1 MPKRVDPETSMMQEE
16 SDSDDDSEIEE
27 EDNNSSSESD
37 EEASSSVLSKTNKQQ
52 TKEDEDETDH
62 AGNSKHKTKK
72 KKTTLSFKKS
82 DLSYMFDWD
91 PTAARRT
98 QTNNNN
104 KATTDSN
111 PLELPKST
119 TKLLSLDKIVEE
131 QNNTTTTQ
139 NHGSTTVS
147 SSSSSGGATTT
158 HSNATST
165 SSSTHHSSTTTTTTS
180 SSSSSRNHVNPT
192 TPATPVV
199 APAASASSSTPVSCT
214 SRRHSSTLKTTTES
228 KQALPSLSTTH
239 PEQETK
245 PSSPRQSAD
254 YASSSSTTAV
264 TASSLKSRRQSTEA
278 TTSSAQ
284 TQQQQQQPSA
294 APSNVLSKVNQEFLP
309 LVMDN
314 NILKVNHNPY
324 VKLGV
329 IGKGGSCKVYRALS
343 KKCSVV
349 AIKKVKIAG
358 MDRKAI
364 EGYANEIELLKKLQG
379 RPAII
384 QMYDYQV
391 DIARKSIFVVMELGE
406 VDLNYV
412 LQQQAIRAAENT
424 STSNNKSLS
433 RNFIRLTW
441 QQMLSA
447 VHCIHE
453 ERIIHSD
460 LKPANFLFV
469 KGSLKLIDFGI
480 AKSIP
485 NDQTQN
491 IYRDNHIGTLN
502 YMSPEA
508 IQADTSGSGSS
519 SSSSTTG
526 NKPRMKIGRAS
537 DVWSLGCILYE
548 MVYGTTP
555 FAALPFLPKLQ
566 AICNPHHQIKY
577 AETADTDAIDVM
589 QQCLQ
594 RNPANRPPIMG
605 GLLQHRFVMGG
616 GGGGT

>member
-16 SDSDDDSEIEE
+16 SDSDDSEIEE
-27 EDNNSSSESD
+27 HGSQSSRSESD

-62 AGNSKHKTKK
+62 AGNSKHKPKKK

-91 PTAARRT
+91 PTAARRNQT
-98 QTNNNN
+98 QTNNN
-104 KATTDSN
+104 KATGEST

-147 SSSSSGGATTT
+147 SSSSGGATTT

-165 SSSTHHSSTTTTTTS
+165 SSSTHHSSATTTTTT
-180 SSSSSRNHVNPT
+180 SSSSRNHVNPT
-192 TPATPVV
+192 TPAP
-199 APAASASSSTPVSCT
+199 ASASSSTPVSST

-508 IQADTSGSGSS
+508 IQADTSGTGGGSTS
-519 SSSSTTG
+519 G

-616 GGGGT
+616 GGGT

>member
-1 MPKRVDPETSMMQEE
+1 MMQEE
-16 SDSDDDSEIEE
+16 SDSDDSEIEE
-27 EDNNSSSESD
+27 HGSQSSRSESD

-62 AGNSKHKTKK
+62 AGNSKHKPKKK

-91 PTAARRT
+91 PTAARRNQT
-98 QTNNNN
+98 QTNNN
-104 KATTDSN
+104 KATGEST

-147 SSSSSGGATTT
+147 SSSSGGATTT

-165 SSSTHHSSTTTTTTS
+165 SSSTHHSSATTTTTT
-180 SSSSSRNHVNPT
+180 SSSSRNHVNPT
-192 TPATPVV
+192 TPAP
-199 APAASASSSTPVSCT
+199 ASASSSTPVSST

-228 KQALPSLSTTH
+228 KQALPSLSTTSTH
-239 PEQETK
+239 PQEEAK
-245 PSSPRQSAD
+245 PSSRRQSAD

-264 TASSLKSRRQSTEA
+264 TSSSLKSRRQSTEA

-284 TQQQQQQPSA
+284 TQQPSA
-294 APSNVLSKVNQEFLP
+294 VAPSNVLSKVNQEFLP

-508 IQADTSGSGSS
+508 IQADTSGTGGGSTS
-519 SSSSTTG
+519 G

-566 AICNPHHQIKY
+566 AICNPQHQIKY

-594 RNPANRPPIMG
+594 RNPADRPPIMG

-616 GGGGT
+616 GGGT